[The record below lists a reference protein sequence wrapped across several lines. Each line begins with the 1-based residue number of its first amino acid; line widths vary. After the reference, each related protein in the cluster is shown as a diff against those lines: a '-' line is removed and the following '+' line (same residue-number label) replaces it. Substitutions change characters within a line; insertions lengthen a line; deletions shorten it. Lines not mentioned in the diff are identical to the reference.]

1 MRSSM
6 KWIDTLLLVAVCA
19 ALAAGV
25 AFYVARKTGPA
36 DSGPDVTAPMPPV
49 ALSDRQTVALSAATI
64 VPVVSADASV
74 VQDGDDWLLVAP
86 APSADVAYR
95 LLDPPVAVKAQID
108 GGPTGFA
115 CDWAG
120 LGQAGAGASQGVMS
134 SSQLEPNAL
143 NVTMRCRIP
152 DDVRV
157 VAGLTG
163 IMVLQMGK
171 PTNVQALPLTAVLG
185 SVDNG
190 QVVVV
195 HADGTTEL
203 RQVKLGVSDNYN
215 IQVVAGLQP
224 DERVLV
230 YPTQSD
236 FSQAR
241 SDTP

>member
-6 KWIDTLLLVAVCA
+6 KWLDTVLLFAVCVALSA
-19 ALAAGV
+19 AV
-25 AFYVARKTGPA
+25 AFFVARKTKPGE
-36 DSGPDVTAPMPPV
+36 SGPDVTAPMPPV
-49 ALSDRQTVALSAATI
+49 ALSDRQTVALVAATI
-64 VPVVSADASV
+64 VPVVSADGSV
-74 VQDGDDWLLVAP
+74 VKDGDDWLLEAP

-95 LLDPPVAVKAQID
+95 LLDPPVGVKAQIN

-120 LGQAGAGASQGVMS
+120 LGQAGDSGSPGVMAAS
-134 SSQLEPNAL
+134 ELAPAAV

-152 DDVRV
+152 AEVRV

-163 IMVLQMGK
+163 IMVLQMAK
-171 PTNVQALPLTAVLG
+171 PAKVEALPLTAVLG
-185 SVDNG
+185 SVANG

-203 RQVKLGVSDNYN
+203 RAVTLGVSDAYN
-215 IQVVAGLQP
+215 IQVLSGLQP
-224 DERVLV
+224 DERVLA

-236 FSQAR
+236 FSHAQ
-241 SDTP
+241 SGGS

>member
-6 KWIDTLLLVAVCA
+6 KWLDTLLLIAVCV

-25 AFYVARKTGPA
+25 AFYMARKTSPEA
-36 DSGPDVTAPMPPV
+36 SGPDVTAPMPPAV
-49 ALSDRQTVALSAATI
+49 LADRQTVALTAATI
-64 VPVVSADASV
+64 VPVISANASV
-74 VQDGDDWLLVAP
+74 APDGSGWLLEAP

-95 LLDPPVAVKAQID
+95 LLDPPVAVKAEID

-115 CDWAG
+115 CTWAG
-120 LGQAGAGASQGVMS
+120 LGQAGDGASEGVMS
-134 SSQLEPNAL
+134 ASQLAPAAL
-143 NVTMRCRIP
+143 NVAMRCKIP

-171 PTNVQALPLTAVLG
+171 PTHVQALPLTAVLG

-195 HADGTTEL
+195 HADGATEL
-203 RQVKLGVSDNYN
+203 RAVKLGVSDNYN
-215 IQVVAGLQP
+215 IQVVSGLQP
-224 DERVLV
+224 NERVLA

-236 FSQAR
+236 FSQAH
-241 SDTP
+241 SGTP